1 MRWTE
6 DDYNQIMSRRKAGS
20 ATEALPAAGQP
31 SAAAKGKLQALGRL
45 APGKMNKTEARF
57 ASHLDA
63 LMTSGDLLCWRFEA
77 IKLML
82 AKNTTITV
90 DFATLP
96 ASGLLTMI
104 DVKGSKAIYTDDAR
118 AKMKI
123 AADIFPFVFQVA
135 YPKEK
140 GVGWVIE
147 TIHV

>member
-1 MRWTE
+1 M
-6 DDYNQIMSRRKAGS
+6 
-20 ATEALPAAGQP
+20 
-31 SAAAKGKLQALGRL
+31 QALGRL
-45 APGKMNKTEARF
+45 PPGKMNRTEARF

-63 LMTSGDLLCWRFEA
+63 LMTTGDLLWWRFEA
-77 IKLML
+77 IKLTL

-135 YPKEK
+135 YPKDK
-140 GVGWVIE
+140 GAGWRIE
-147 TIHV
+147 TIHA